1 MRAAVS
7 ATRLHPPPPTPSPSP
22 AVMEPFRVLA
32 RLRPVGGRPLPD
44 GVGGGSLGPCAF
56 PDPATDNG
64 VRLVPRLP
72 AHALNGSPETVG
84 VDAVLPQTA
93 TQAAVF
99 ARVFGC
105 GADGA
110 GTASDSGHDG
120 SAALCRLVDTGINVT
135 LLAYGATGAWGEGL
149 ERVAWW
155 LHRMRVRR
163 VG

>member
-1 MRAAVS
+1 
-7 ATRLHPPPPTPSPSP
+7 
-22 AVMEPFRVLA
+22 MEPFRVLA

-110 GTASDSGHDG
+110 GAASDSGHDG
-120 SAALCRLVDTGINVT
+120 SAALCRLVDGGINVT
-135 LLAYGATGAWGEGL
+135 LLAYGATGAWGWGAGGL
-149 ERVAWW
+149 GACGVLAPPRACAQG
-155 LHRMRVRR
+155 RVRR
-163 VG
+163 TRCWATAGAGRRM